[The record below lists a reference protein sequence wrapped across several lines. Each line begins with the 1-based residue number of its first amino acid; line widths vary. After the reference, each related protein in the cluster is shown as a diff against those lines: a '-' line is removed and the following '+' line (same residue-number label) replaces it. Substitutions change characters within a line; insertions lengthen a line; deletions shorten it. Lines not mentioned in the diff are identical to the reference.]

1 MKDLSAKSG
10 LNLAT
15 INFINSTFAKYPQI
29 KKVMLYGSRAKG
41 NYKNGSDIDLS
52 MFGDDLTYK
61 IQADVFDDLDELLL
75 PYTIDLSVFDYLDN
89 ANLREHIE
97 RVGVVFYE
105 REVGGLPNGWEV
117 RKLGEV
123 CIVERGSS
131 PRPIEKYQTDSAD
144 GVNWIKIGDTKGV
157 DKYIYTTKEQITKEG
172 AEKSRYVKEGD
183 FIL

>member
-52 MFGDDLTYK
+52 MFGEDLTYK
-61 IQADVFDDLDELLL
+61 IQMDVFDDLDELLL

-97 RVGVVFYE
+97 RVGVIFYE
-105 REVGGLPNGWEV
+105 REISRLPKGWEMK
-117 RKLGEV
+117 KLGEV
-123 CIVERGSS
+123 CDFQNGF
-131 PRPIEKYQTDSAD
+131 AF
-144 GVNWIKIGDTKGV
+144 
-157 DKYIYTTKEQITKEG
+157 
-172 AEKSRYVKEGD
+172 KSNTYK
-183 FIL
+183 